1 MLVPLVFALASC
13 STPDTGAVEPVDS
26 GDTSDSAIDS
36 SPVWAQH
43 RIESSSTLNGIYA
56 SGSGVYTVGTGGFA
70 WVGGTDGWTFKDIDV
85 NGANLTDLWGQGQN
99 SATILAASTTVGWVA
114 QYSGTSGWT
123 TGDLSDT
130 NEIKGVGG
138 SGPDALFAVGW
149 GRAYSY
155 NGTTW
160 TYEALPDAA
169 VKLNDVYAVGEN
181 AFAIGEDG
189 ACLQRASGGVWKE
202 CVSGVTVALNG
213 ISGSG
218 KNDVWAVGAAGTV
231 VHYDGTEWKVQE
243 VPTAETLWAVFVP
256 EEGSVVAV
264 GSNGAAIRLMGGEW
278 EVLPTGVDN
287 ILYAVHGVSANN
299 IWASGNQGMTLQ
311 FKEVE

>member
-1 MLVPLVFALASC
+1 MLVPLVFALAAC
-13 STPDTGAVEPVDS
+13 STPDTGVVEPVDS
-26 GDTSDSAIDS
+26 GDTSDSAIDN

-56 SGSGVYTVGTGGFA
+56 SGAGVYVVGTGGFA
-70 WVGGTDGWTFKDIDV
+70 WVGGTDGWEFMAIDV
-85 NGANLTDLWGQGQN
+85 NGADLTDLWGQGQN

-114 QYSGTSGWT
+114 QYSAEGWV

-155 NGTTW
+155 DGKKW

-169 VKLNDVYAVGEN
+169 VKLNDVYATGED
-181 AFAIGEDG
+181 AFAIGEEG
-189 ACLQRASGGVWKE
+189 VCLQRASGGVWTA
-202 CVSGVTVALNG
+202 CVTGATVALNG

-218 KNDVWAVGAAGTV
+218 KNDVWAVGAEGTV
-231 VHYDGTEWKVQE
+231 VHYDGTEWKVHA
-243 VPTAETLWAVFVP
+243 VPTTKTLWAVFVP

-264 GSNGAAIRLMGGEW
+264 GSDGAAIRLMDGEW
-278 EVLPTGVDN
+278 ELLPTGVDN
-287 ILYAVHGVSANN
+287 ILYAVHGISANN
-299 IWASGNQGMTLQ
+299 IWASGNRGMALQ
-311 FKEVE
+311 YKDVE